1 MQLYF
6 NRIVV
11 MARYF
16 NRMEGTGRSVQL
28 YFNGMAREEADQCS
42 CTSIGWPGKRQISAA
57 VLQ

>member
-11 MARYF
+11 ADRQG
-16 NRMEGTGRSVQL
+16 RGRSVQL
-28 YFNGMAREEADQCS
+28 YFNRMAREEADQCT
-42 CTSIGWPGKRQISAA
+42 CTSIGWSGKRQISAA